1 MILGGLKSKEKKIEY
16 YIKMIS
22 ESLLLVMQIHMLV
35 FMDGGIIN
43 GTPNNVSLNNQ
54 LWFI

>member
-16 YIKMIS
+16 YIEMIS
-22 ESLLLVMQIHMLV
+22 ESLLFVMQIHMLV